1 MKKNYF
7 IVFEGIDGSGKS
19 TQVKLLAERLIKEGF
34 KVYTTSEPTDSAIG
48 LIIKDIFRHKI
59 EADHKTIAAL
69 YLADRL
75 NHLQNKAN
83 GILKKISEGYTVIS
97 DRYYFSSYAYHGTH
111 MDMDWVIA
119 ANSLCADL
127 LRPDINIFIDVPP
140 DICVQRLSE
149 GRNMTELY
157 EDLENLQAVRKKY
170 FESFDKLKQEENII
184 IIDGNRSSENIFTDI
199 WEKLAMIFDNNLNKM
214 ISR

>member
-19 TQVKLLAERLIKEGF
+19 TQVKLLSDKLIKEGF
-34 KVYTTSEPTDSAIG
+34 KVDTTSEPTDSAIG
-48 LIIKDIFRHKI
+48 LIIKDIFRHKM

-75 NHLQNKAN
+75 NHLQNKTN
-83 GILKKISEGYTVIS
+83 GILKKLSEGYTVIS

-119 ANSLCADL
+119 ANSLCAGL

-140 DICVQRLSE
+140 DVCVQRLSK
-149 GRNMTELY
+149 GRNMMELY
-157 EDLENLQAVRKKY
+157 EDLENLEVVRKKY
-170 FESFDKLKQEENII
+170 LESFDKLKQEENILV
-184 IIDGNRSSENIFTDI
+184 IDGNQSSETIFTDI
-199 WEKLAMIFDNNLNKM
+199 WGKLVMMIDSNLNKM